1 MQQEH
6 IVILGGGYGGL
17 RAVEHLVGDPRFR
30 ITLVDRHPY
39 HYLQTEAY
47 GYIAGR
53 FDIHDI
59 TIDLANWCRG
69 FGDRVGFVQAE
80 ITGIDPEARTVLLGG
95 ERLGYDSLIIA
106 TGARTNF
113 FAFIKGLRENSYGVK
128 NLQRAFAFRQTFE
141 QLVYTKVEEP
151 RDPAPE
157 ELHIAIGG
165 AGLSGVEIAA
175 EMADVI
181 EKHHKTLGTNAKKI
195 RLTLIDAAPSILPG
209 MSDYIVRST
218 TTRLESLG
226 IRILTDAFIDRVE
239 DGTIHLKDGTRLPYC
254 FMIFTG
260 GIIANTPAS
269 EPACETNRL
278 GQILPDAYLR
288 VAPQM
293 NVYAVGDCVELRDTA
308 GNLLPPTAQ
317 TAEKSA
323 EYVADA
329 IKKRL
334 EGKPVEPFH
343 AKVDGVFVALGGRYA
358 VGELFGVIRV
368 KGYTAYLLK
377 KLITKGYYLGLKL
390 RINTG
395 FKKRSTEH
403 EIN

>member
-17 RAVEHLVGDPRFR
+17 RAVEHLAGDPRFR
-30 ITLVDRHPY
+30 ITLIDRHPY

-69 FGDRVGFVQAE
+69 FGRHVAFKQAE
-80 ITGIDPEARTVLLGG
+80 ITGVDPEAKEVVLEH
-95 ERLGYDSLIIA
+95 ERIPYDSLIVA

-141 QLVYTKVEEP
+141 QLVYTKVEET
-151 RDPAPE
+151 RDPEPA
-157 ELHIAIGG
+157 ELQIAIGG

-195 RLTLIDAAPSILPG
+195 RITLIDAADTILPG
-209 MSDYIVRST
+209 MSSYIVNRT
-218 TTRLESLG
+218 AKRLESLG
-226 IRILTDAFIDRVE
+226 IRILTNAFIDRVE
-239 DGTIHLKDGTRLPYC
+239 DGAIHLKDGTALSYR

-260 GIIANTPAS
+260 GIIANTLQSDVPL
-269 EPACETNRL
+269 ETNRL
-278 GQILPDAYLR
+278 GQIVPDAYLR
-288 VAPQM
+288 LSPHM
-293 NVYAVGDCVELRDTA
+293 NVYAVGDCVELKDA
-308 GNLLPPTAQ
+308 KGNLLPPTAQ

-323 EYVADA
+323 EYVAA
-329 IKKRL
+329 SIRKRL
-334 EGKPVEPFH
+334 NGDPVSPFH

-358 VGELFGVIRV
+358 VGELFGIIRV
-368 KGYTAYLLK
+368 SGYTAYLLK

-395 FKKRSTEH
+395 FKKRTEA
-403 EIN
+403 

>member
-17 RAVEHLVGDPRFR
+17 RAIEHLAGDPRFR
-30 ITLVDRHPY
+30 ITLIDRHPY

-69 FGDRVGFVQAE
+69 FGDRVTFRQAE
-80 ITGIDPEARTVLLGG
+80 ITGVDPEAREVVLEQG
-95 ERLGYDSLIIA
+95 RIGYDSLIIA

-141 QLVYTKVEEP
+141 QLVYTKVEEH
-151 RDPAPE
+151 RDPAPA
-157 ELHIAIGG
+157 ELQIAIGG

-195 RLTLIDAAPSILPG
+195 RITLIDAADTILPG
-209 MSDYIVRST
+209 MSDYIVNRT
-218 TTRLESLG
+218 AKRLEALG
-226 IRILTDAFIDRVE
+226 IRILTNAFIDKVE
-239 DGTIHLKDGTRLPYC
+239 DGTIHLKDGTALPYR

-260 GIIANTPAS
+260 GITANTLHSDTP
-269 EPACETNRL
+269 PETNRL
-278 GQILPDAYLR
+278 GQIVPDAYLR
-288 VAPQM
+288 LAPHM
-293 NVYAVGDCVELRDTA
+293 NVYAVGDCVELKDA
-308 GNLLPPTAQ
+308 KGNLLPPTAQ

-323 EYVADA
+323 EYVAAA
-329 IKKRL
+329 IRKRL
-334 EGKPVEPFH
+334 NGDPVPPFH

-358 VGELFGVIRV
+358 VGELFGIIRV
-368 KGYTAYLLK
+368 SGYTAYLLK

-395 FKKRSTEH
+395 FKKRTEA
-403 EIN
+403 